1 VAAVHSGF
9 GVAGLER
16 GFMSFGVSWRR
27 TRARR
32 RASGA
37 LRWVERQVPQGAYYC
52 IYAKSSAMV
61 SGERS
66 RDHASVLAGDNWI
79 FRVHGLL
86 APRSSDYPQRV

>member
-1 VAAVHSGF
+1 
-9 GVAGLER
+9 
-16 GFMSFGVSWRR
+16 
-27 TRARR
+27 
-32 RASGA
+32 
-37 LRWVERQVPQGAYYC
+37 
-52 IYAKSSAMV
+52 MV